1 MLKCSDNLPK
11 ICRKRN
17 AFCENVKLTYKYCQ
31 ISYRYCNRI
40 QNFSLKIDNWYHF
53 FYKIN
58 NSWHTYCLVHETIF
72 DKNFA
77 VILRACNICYRCAS
91 PVKFIYHIFVL
102 KATLQFSQGLNTFFG
117 NFS

>member
-1 MLKCSDNLPK
+1 MAQSKDDSILISRNRLLKLKNYSNNIQIAMLKCSDNLPK

-53 FYKIN
+53 F
-58 NSWHTYCLVHETIF
+58 L
-72 DKNFA
+72 
-77 VILRACNICYRCAS
+77 
-91 PVKFIYHIFVL
+91 
-102 KATLQFSQGLNTFFG
+102 
-117 NFS
+117 